1 MQAKLN
7 PTRFQLKGIWEM
19 AEKEITR
26 INVGKFPVSIVGLK
40 DLLQEMARTHGSAS
54 DDDVGAFILERLG
67 QTNSIPGGAR
77 EEYRRAFIREFRKSL
92 GQPLAEE
99 PPRGVDVKVLGA
111 GCGQCHSLTKL
122 VMEVLT
128 EMGLPAGVEH
138 VMDLREIA
146 RYGVM
151 GSPALLVNGKVVAV
165 GSVPPRNRIKAW
177 LLEAN
182 ASLDTNAK

>member
-1 MQAKLN
+1 
-7 PTRFQLKGIWEM
+7 M

-26 INVGKFPVSIVGLK
+26 IDVGKFPVSIVGLK
-40 DLLQEMARTHGSAS
+40 DLLQEMARTHESAS
-54 DDDVGAFILERLG
+54 DDDVGAFMLERLG
-67 QTNSIPGGAR
+67 QFNYIPSGAR
-77 EEYRRAFIREFRKSL
+77 EDYRRAFVREFRKSM
-92 GQPLAEE
+92 GQPWTDE
-99 PPRGVDVKVLGA
+99 PPRGLDVKVLGA

-128 EMGLPAGVEH
+128 EIGLPAGVEH

-165 GSVPPRNRIKAW
+165 GSVPPRNRIKKW

-182 ASLDTNAK
+182 ASPNTK

>member
-1 MQAKLN
+1 
-7 PTRFQLKGIWEM
+7 M

-26 INVGKFPVSIVGLK
+26 IEVGKFPVSIVGLK

-54 DDDVGAFILERLG
+54 DADVGAFMLERLG
-67 QTNSIPGGAR
+67 QSNYIPSGAR
-77 EEYRRAFIREFRKSL
+77 EDYRKAFIREFRKSL
-92 GQPLAEE
+92 GQPWTEE
-99 PPRGVDVKVLGA
+99 PPSGLDVKVLGA
-111 GCGQCHSLTKL
+111 GCGQCHSLTRL

-128 EMGLPAGVEH
+128 EIGLPAGVEH

-165 GSVPPRNRIKAW
+165 GSVPPRDRIKKW
-177 LLEAN
+177 LIEAN
-182 ASLDTNAK
+182 ASLYPNAK